1 MSTKMPVRA
10 LLRRKL
16 PPDVYGGLRTVKGSP
31 VRAFQWAMDQCGFV
45 VARKSDYYSP
55 LPSRRRLQ
63 STRERWDRPSALL
76 GVEYDLAGMKGTLAE
91 LLALYQKEFLELMP
105 YEEALQLG
113 FGPGFPRLDAM
124 VLYAMLRLKKP
135 KRYVEVGSGLSTY
148 YASLAA
154 ERNAREG
161 SPMRI
166 TCVEPY
172 PFEALWEIPEV
183 RVVQQEVQDVGT
195 ELFTSLGRNDV
206 LFIDS
211 SHIVRLDGDVPFLF
225 LEVLP
230 AMAPGT
236 VIHVH
241 DIPFPYHGP
250 YPAEYWIYESVWP
263 MWWNES
269 MLLHAL
275 LCGNGQFAV
284 TLSAPLIRHHDE
296 EFLRR
301 VVSDYR
307 GVDEEPNTFSSIWIE
322 KI

>member
-1 MSTKMPVRA
+1 MSTKMPVRG
-10 LLRRKL
+10 LLRRNL
-16 PPDVYGGLRTVKGSP
+16 PPDVYVGLRTVKRSP
-31 VRAFQWAMDQCGFV
+31 ARAFQWAMDRCGFV

-55 LPSRRRLQ
+55 LPSRQRLR
-63 STRERWDRPSALL
+63 STRGRWDRPSALL
-76 GVEYDLAGMKGTLAE
+76 GVDYDLAGMKGTLAE
-91 LLALYQKEFLELMP
+91 LVALYQEEFLALMP
-105 YEEALQLG
+105 YEEALELG
-113 FGPGFPRLDAM
+113 FGPGYPRLDAM
-124 VLYAMLRLKKP
+124 VLYAMLRWKRP

-154 ERNAREG
+154 QRNEREG

-166 TCVEPY
+166 TCIEPY
-172 PFEALWEIPEV
+172 PFEALWAIPEI
-183 RVVQQEVQDVGT
+183 RVLEQEVQDVSV
-195 ELFTSLGRNDV
+195 ELFTSLDRNDV

-236 VIHVH
+236 MIHVH

-250 YPAEYWIYESVWP
+250 HPAEYWIYESVWP

-275 LCGNGQFAV
+275 LCGSSQFAV

-296 EFLRR
+296 AFLRR

-307 GVDEEPNTFSSIWIE
+307 GVEEEPNTFSSIWIE
-322 KI
+322 RI